1 MWSVCSGNNG
11 RNNICGRL
19 YTWTESRGAR
29 RKRRKPLHAADCSSS
44 SDSDGRVVFWCLVCH
59 TLWWAA
65 GEGLKVAV
73 ILERNSRLR
82 CRVASI
88 PSCRDPLGTGSVQE
102 GPQHL
107 PCDFPGGEGSGCT
120 FQSNFTLAAA
130 AEVLAFN
137 PAVLGRSKI
146 QGPVLSNHLQGT
158 QSSLPNPGVGLAC
171 GFALQ
176 TP

>member
-1 MWSVCSGNNG
+1 MAGIIYVAGFIHG
-11 RNNICGRL
+11 RRAGGPGGSAGSLSMLPTVLPRL
-19 YTWTESRGAR
+19 ILG
-29 RKRRKPLHAADCSSS
+29 H
-44 SDSDGRVVFWCLVCH
+44 VVFWCLVCH

-82 CRVASI
+82 CRVASV

-102 GPQHL
+102 GLQHL
-107 PCDFPGGEGSGCT
+107 PCDFPGGEGSGCA
-120 FQSNFTLAAA
+120 FQSNFTPAAA
-130 AEVLAFN
+130 AEVLPFN

-171 GFALQ
+171 AFALQ

>member
-1 MWSVCSGNNG
+1 MAGIIYVAGFIHG
-11 RNNICGRL
+11 RRAGGPGGSAGSLSMLPTVLPRL
-19 YTWTESRGAR
+19 I
-29 RKRRKPLHAADCSSS
+29 L
-44 SDSDGRVVFWCLVCH
+44 GRVVFWCLVCH

-82 CRVASI
+82 CRVARV
-88 PSCRDPLGTGSVQE
+88 PSCRDPLGTDSVQE

-107 PCDFPGGEGSGCT
+107 PCDFPGGEGSGCA